1 MKPARLFTVLGAL
14 MFPLAV
20 ALVTSGCPKK
30 EEDDVPPVPSAPA
43 VVATPAPTPTP
54 TTQIVPEE
62 DAGADAAD
70 ADTADA
76 DAGKKVVGT
85 GDPSGIRKCCAAL
98 RQNAKSAPPEQQGGY
113 LAAASACDGLANSPQ
128 GRQALSTLRGLLLGA
143 QMPASCQ

>member
-1 MKPARLFTVLGAL
+1 MKPTRLFTVLGAL
-14 MFPLAV
+14 TFPLAV
-20 ALVTSGCPKK
+20 ALVSNGCKK
-30 EEDDVPPVPSAPA
+30 EEEEPPPVPAPT
-43 VVATPAPTPTP
+43 VVTPAPTPTP

-70 ADTADA
+70 DAADA
-76 DAGKKVVGT
+76 DAGKKVVT
-85 GDPSGIRKCCAAL
+85 GDSSGIRKCCAAL

>member
-1 MKPARLFTVLGAL
+1 MKPTRLFTVLGAL
-14 MFPLAV
+14 TFPLAV
-20 ALVTSGCPKK
+20 ALVSNGCKK
-30 EEDDVPPVPSAPA
+30 EEEELPPVPAPT
-43 VVATPAPTPTP
+43 VETPAPTPTP

-70 ADTADA
+70 VDAADA
-76 DAGKKVVGT
+76 DAGKKVVT
-85 GDPSGIRKCCAAL
+85 GDSSGIRKCCAAL

>member
-1 MKPARLFTVLGAL
+1 MKPTRLFTVLGAL
-14 MFPLAV
+14 TFPLAV
-20 ALVTSGCPKK
+20 ALVSNGCKK
-30 EEDDVPPVPSAPA
+30 EEDELPPVPSAPA
-43 VVATPAPTPTP
+43 APTPAPTPTP
-54 TTQIVPEE
+54 TTQILPEE

-70 ADTADA
+70 ADVADA

>member
-1 MKPARLFTVLGAL
+1 MKPTRLFTVLGAL

-30 EEDDVPPVPSAPA
+30 EEDEVPPVPSAP
-43 VVATPAPTPTP
+43 VVPTPAPTPTP

-128 GRQALSTLRGLLLGA
+128 GRQALSTLRGLLVGA

>member
-14 MFPLAV
+14 TFPLAV
-20 ALVTSGCPKK
+20 ALVSNGCKK
-30 EEDDVPPVPSAPA
+30 EEEELPPIPAAPPVP
-43 VVATPAPTPTP
+43 TPDPTP

-62 DAGADAAD
+62 DAGADAD
-70 ADTADA
+70 ADVADA

-98 RQNAKSAPPEQQGGY
+98 RQNAKSAPPEQQGAY

-128 GRQALSTLRGLLLGA
+128 GRQALSTLRGILLGA

>member
-1 MKPARLFTVLGAL
+1 MKPTRLFTVLGAL
-14 MFPLAV
+14 TFPLAV
-20 ALVTSGCPKK
+20 ALVSNGCKK
-30 EEDDVPPVPSAPA
+30 EEEEPPPVPAPT
-43 VVATPAPTPTP
+43 VPTPAPTPTP

-76 DAGKKVVGT
+76 DAGKKVVT
-85 GDPSGIRKCCAAL
+85 GDSSGIRKCCAAL

>member
-14 MFPLAV
+14 VFPLAV
-20 ALVTSGCPKK
+20 ALVSNGCKK
-30 EEDDVPPVPSAPA
+30 EEEEPPPVPVAPA
-43 VVATPAPTPTP
+43 PTPTPTPTP

-70 ADTADA
+70 DADA
-76 DAGKKVVGT
+76 DAGKKVVKGV
-85 GDPSGIRKCCAAL
+85 GDPTGIRKCCAAL
-98 RQNAKSAPPEQQGGY
+98 RQNAKSAPPEQQGAY

>member
-1 MKPARLFTVLGAL
+1 MKPTRLFTVLGAL
-14 MFPLAV
+14 TFPLAV
-20 ALVTSGCPKK
+20 ALVSNGCKK
-30 EEDDVPPVPSAPA
+30 EEEELPPVPSAPA
-43 VVATPAPTPTP
+43 AVTPAPTPTP

-62 DAGADAAD
+62 DAGADAD

-76 DAGKKVVGT
+76 DAGKKPVAT
-85 GDPSGIRKCCAAL
+85 GDSSGIRKCCAAL

>member
-1 MKPARLFTVLGAL
+1 MKPTRLFTVLGAL
-14 MFPLAV
+14 TFPLAV
-20 ALVTSGCPKK
+20 ALVSNGCKK
-30 EEDDVPPVPSAPA
+30 EEEEPPPVPAPT
-43 VVATPAPTPTP
+43 VVTPAPTPTP

-70 ADTADA
+70 VDAADA
-76 DAGKKVVGT
+76 DAGKKVVT
-85 GDPSGIRKCCAAL
+85 GDSSGIRKCCAAL